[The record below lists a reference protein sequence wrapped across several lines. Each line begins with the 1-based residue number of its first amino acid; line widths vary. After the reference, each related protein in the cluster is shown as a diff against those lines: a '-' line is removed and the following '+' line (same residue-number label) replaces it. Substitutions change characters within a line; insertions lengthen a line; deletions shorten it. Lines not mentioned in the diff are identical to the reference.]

1 MIKQRDGMTSETV
14 KTVLIVE
21 DSSMTRSMIRALLEE
36 MDDIDTVEAASG
48 FEALKLL
55 PSNTY
60 DLIITDINMPDI
72 NGLELINFIRKNDRY
87 KEIPLMIVSTE
98 KSEDDRRRG
107 LEIGAND
114 YVTKPFK
121 PDQFQGKV
129 KNLLKI

>member
-1 MIKQRDGMTSETV
+1 MTSETV

-98 KSEDDRRRG
+98 KSEDDRKRG